1 MKIIDLSTTIEFDTT
16 QEPSEMFNPRI
27 EFTPHETGFM
37 YMEYAFF
44 KGIKPEQ
51 IPNGG
56 FNAYDIVGP
65 IATHCGTHF
74 DAPLHY
80 NKKMNGDED
89 SWAVDE
95 VPIEWCYGDGVV
107 FDFSDKPGTYSIQPE
122 DLQEQ
127 LDKMGYELKPGD
139 IVFIHTA
146 APKYFGTPAY
156 QAEGAGMSRA
166 ATLWLTKEKGIRVCG
181 TDSYGW
187 DRPFGVMAE
196 EWLKTGD
203 PSVVWE
209 GHLAG
214 VEQAYCHIEK
224 LWNLDKLPS
233 HGFKVV
239 CAPIKLKGCTAGWVR
254 PIAFVED

>member
-1 MKIIDLSTTIEFDTT
+1 MKIIDLSTTIEFDPA
-16 QEPSEMFNPRI
+16 QEEGAMFNPRI
-27 EFTPHETGFM
+27 EFTPHETGLK
-37 YMEYAFF
+37 YMEMTSFP
-44 KGIKPEQ
+44 GVKPEQ

-56 FNAYDIVGP
+56 FNAFDIVGP
-65 IATHCGTHF
+65 ICTHCGTHF

-89 SWAVDE
+89 AWAIDE
-95 VPIEWCYGDGVV
+95 IPVEWFYGDGVV

-146 APKYFGTPAY
+146 APKYAGTYEY
-156 QAEGAGMSRA
+156 QTQGAGMSRA
-166 ATLWLTKEKGIRVCG
+166 ATLWLTKEKGIRVTG

-187 DRPFGVMAE
+187 DRPFPVMGK
-196 EWLKTGD
+196 EWVETGD
-203 PSVVWE
+203 PSVIWE

-214 VEQAYCHIEK
+214 VEQAYSHIEK

-254 PIAFVED
+254 PIAIIED